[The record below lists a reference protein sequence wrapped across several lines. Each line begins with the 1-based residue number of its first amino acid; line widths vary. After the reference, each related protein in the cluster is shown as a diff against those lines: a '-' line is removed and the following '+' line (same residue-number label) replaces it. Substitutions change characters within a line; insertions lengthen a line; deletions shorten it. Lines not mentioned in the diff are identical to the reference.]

1 MDEQKGI
8 AFCGLACC
16 LCQENPSCKGCRQGD
31 CTDAQACKP
40 YQCAQ
45 SEGYDGCWECPQF
58 PCDFSLF
65 ASLRIRTFV
74 SFSAQYGKDA
84 LLEALQR
91 GEDKGLCYHYPGQ
104 LIGDYDTVQDEVS
117 LIALLDSLK

>member
-1 MDEQKGI
+1 MDKQKGI
-8 AFCGLACC
+8 AFCALACC
-16 LCQENPSCKGCRQGD
+16 LCDEKSSCRGCRQDD
-31 CTDAQACKP
+31 CPDKEGCKP
-40 YQCAQ
+40 YRCAQ

-65 ASLRIRTFV
+65 SSLRIRTFV
-74 SFSAQYGKDA
+74 SFIAQYGKDA

-104 LIGDYDTVQDEVS
+104 LIGDYDLPKSEDELVS
-117 LIALLDSLK
+117 LLLSR